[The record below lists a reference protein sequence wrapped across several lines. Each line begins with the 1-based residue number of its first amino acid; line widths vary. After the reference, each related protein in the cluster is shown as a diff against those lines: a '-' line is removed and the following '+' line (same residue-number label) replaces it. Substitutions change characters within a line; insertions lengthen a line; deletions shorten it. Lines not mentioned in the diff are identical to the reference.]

1 VALRLGFPNIYEH
14 LATNTQTLCLQPTQI
29 VKGLC
34 IPLAKLRRPFLGSP
48 WPTFTLNLGRQV
60 CTIPHRNSG
69 NGFGIPCAITA
80 MGDFDPD
87 FGGHLILPH
96 LKLIICFP
104 PSTTILIPSALFTH
118 GNVPICEGET
128 RSSFTQY
135 CPGGLL
141 HFVDWGFRHAEDM
154 TEAEEAQ
161 FAARNADRVREALG
175 HFSKLNNLRG

>member
-14 LATNTQTLCLQPTQI
+14 LATNTQTLCSRPTRI
-29 VKGLC
+29 VKGLR
-34 IPLAKLRRPFLGSP
+34 IPLAKLRRPFLASP

-60 CTIPHRNSG
+60 CTVLHRDSG

-87 FGGHLILPH
+87 FGGHLILPD
-96 LKLIICFP
+96 LKLIIRFP
-104 PSTTILIPSALFTH
+104 PGTTILIPSASFTH
-118 GNVPICEGET
+118 GNVPIREGET
-128 RSSFTQY
+128 RTSFTQY

-141 HFVDWGFRHAEDM
+141 RFVDWGFRRAEDM

-161 FAARNADRVREALG
+161 FAARSADRVRETLG
-175 HFSKLNNLRG
+175 RFSKLSDLCD